1 MNNHSARPTSF
12 LAVPEAHANVAEIP
26 RNRKRGCGKEKWKG
40 KRDAMFKGKGKGR
53 PWGKSEPKKVK
64 GETSEQRDRCC
75 RCGGTG
81 HRSRNCHAPKHLVEL
96 YQGVSTSKDMESPHK
111 SHFTTE
117 PKV

>member
-1 MNNHSARPTSF
+1 
-12 LAVPEAHANVAEIP
+12 
-26 RNRKRGCGKEKWKG
+26 
-40 KRDAMFKGKGKGR
+40 MFKGRGKGK
-53 PWGKSEPKKVK
+53 PKKVK

-96 YQGVSTSKDMESPHK
+96 YQGVSRSKDMESPHK

-117 PKV
+117 PKAQECNNMLVDAKGNGEDVQMDESEDDLLDDNFDIFRDLQ